1 MEFLKQWSF
10 CVCLTLVISVIFS
23 VLSPGGEM
31 KRFYKIMIS
40 VFIFISFIYPLK
52 DYNMSEFKPDISSQ
66 IFEINENSNK
76 SYENEINRIIK
87 TFLREKG
94 ITANVSSK
102 VSFNIENSEIE
113 VKSVVIS
120 IPEEYSKSEVQSLVF
135 DKLGINSKVVYVGE

>member
-76 SYENEINRIIK
+76 SYENEINRSIK